1 MKTTQHNFFLA
12 FSIFGFVFGFL
23 FFGVNQA
30 SAKVTIE
37 ARPATLYASV
47 PFQIPIVIS
56 ATESVNALEGEII
69 IPAGVKVSGLSDG
82 GSVVSFWI
90 EKPELKNNRIRF
102 SGIIPGGVKG
112 SNLILFTIRGVAEE
126 TRNFSF
132 RAENL
137 TALANDGKGGSVP
150 ITYTEKT
157 FQVLPLGPNT
167 QIPLVEKDITPPSTF
182 FIQIGRDESLY
193 EGKSFAV
200 FETTDKESGISHYE
214 LAHSFWPLERSE
226 KKLSWQKTEN
236 PLILSE
242 NFWPKYIYIRAVD
255 FEGNTKVAI
264 LSPQKSDFKY
274 LGFFLLVMI
283 IAISA
288 KRILRAG
295 RFFL

>member
-1 MKTTQHNFFLA
+1 MNSYLQKIFFFIFISGFFYFGA
-12 FSIFGFVFGFL
+12 FY
-23 FFGVNQA
+23 A

-37 ARPATLYASV
+37 ARPATLYAGV

-69 IPAGVKVSGLSDG
+69 IPAGVKVSGLSEG

-90 EKPELKNNRIRF
+90 ERPELKNNRIRF

-112 SNLILFTIRGVAEE
+112 SNLILFTIRGVAEKIGS
-126 TRNFSF
+126 FSLQ
-132 RAENL
+132 AKNL

-167 QIPLVEKDITPPSTF
+167 QIPLVEKDITPPTPFS
-182 FIQIGRDESLY
+182 IQVGRDESLY
-193 EGKSFAV
+193 EGKTFAV

-214 LAHSFWPLERSE
+214 MAHSFWPLKRSE
-226 KKLSWQKTEN
+226 KELSWQKTES
-236 PLILSE
+236 PLILPE
-242 NFWPKYIYIRAVD
+242 NFWAKYIYIRAVD

-264 LSPQKSDFKY
+264 LSPQKGDFKY

-283 IAISA
+283 VVISA
-288 KRILRAG
+288 KRVLRAK